1 MAEPARRRRRKE
13 ARPQE
18 ILEAAL
24 ALFTERGF
32 SATRL
37 DDIAAR
43 AGVSKGT
50 LYLYFA
56 SKEAIFSEL
65 VRHAVLPNIARVEA
79 LVAGW
84 SGSRASLLRR
94 MIELL
99 GTALREDR
107 IAAFPKLVI
116 AESGN
121 FPELARQYR
130 EEVIERGLGLFARVI
145 AAGVAAGEFREVD
158 SRHAAK
164 LCVAPMLLLAV
175 WRTCLARADEQP
187 LDAQALVETHVETL
201 LRGLAAKGGP
211 VPEGVR

>member
-1 MAEPARRRRRKE
+1 MASPPLPRRRKE
-13 ARPQE
+13 ARPGE

-37 DDIAAR
+37 EDIAAR

-50 LYLYFA
+50 LYLYFPG
-56 SKEAIFSEL
+56 KEAIFTAL

-79 LVAGW
+79 LAEGW
-84 SGSRASLLRR
+84 SGPQASLLRR

-99 GTALREDR
+99 GGALREER
-107 IAAFPKLVI
+107 VAAFPKLVI

-145 AAGVAAGEFREVD
+145 AAGVTAGEFRPVD
-158 SRHAAK
+158 PAHAAK
-164 LCVAPMLLLAV
+164 LCVAPVLLMAL
-175 WRTCLARADEQP
+175 WRTCLARGDEPP
-187 LDAQALVETHVETL
+187 LDAAGLVEAHLTTL
-201 LRGLAAKGGP
+201 LRGLAAEGGA
-211 VPEGVR
+211 